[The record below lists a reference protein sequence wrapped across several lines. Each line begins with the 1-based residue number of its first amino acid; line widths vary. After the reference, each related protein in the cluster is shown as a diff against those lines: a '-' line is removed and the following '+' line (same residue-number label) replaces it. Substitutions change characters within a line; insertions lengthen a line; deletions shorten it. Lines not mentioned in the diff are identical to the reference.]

1 MRTRDRRFPDG
12 RVGPAPLRL
21 TLDTLKLLVAAI
33 AIVYAGIV
41 VVVWIVQERMLFYP
55 QANTIPPR
63 APAGWRMEAVAFT
76 ARDGTRLAGALL
88 LPPAGPAPLV
98 IYFGGNAE
106 EVTGAAHA
114 ARETYGE
121 RAVLLV
127 NYRGYGQSA
136 GKPTEAALASD
147 AIELY
152 DWGRGHAGID
162 PERIAVHGRSLGSGV
177 AVQLAAA
184 RPVRCVILT
193 TPFSSALDVAREVY
207 PWLPVALLMRHPFDS
222 ARRAPSIHVPA
233 LFLTGEADTLIPK
246 RHAERLAAVWGAPV
260 EHLSFEGF
268 GHNDIDLSPRYAE
281 AIHAFLDRH
290 L

>member
-1 MRTRDRRFPDG
+1 MRARDRRIPDG
-12 RVGPAPLRL
+12 RIGPAPLRL
-21 TLDTLKLLVAAI
+21 TLDTLKLFLAAI

-41 VVVWIVQERMLFYP
+41 VVVWILQERMLFYP
-55 QANTIPPR
+55 QGVTIPPR
-63 APAGWRMEAVAFT
+63 APAGWKMETVAFT
-76 ARDGTRLAGALL
+76 AKDGTRLAGTLL
-88 LPPAGPAPLV
+88 LPPIERAPLV

-106 EVTGAAHA
+106 EVTGYAHS

-127 NYRGYGQSA
+127 NYRGYGASA
-136 GKPTEAALASD
+136 GRPTESGLVSD
-147 AIELY
+147 AAELF
-152 DWGRGHAGID
+152 DWARAHAGID
-162 PERIAVHGRSLGSGV
+162 PQRIALHGRSLGSGV

-207 PWLPVALLMRHPFDS
+207 PWLPVAFLMRHPFDS
-222 ARRAPSIHVPA
+222 GRRAPSIHVPA

-246 RHAERLAAVWGAPV
+246 RHAERLASVWGGPV
-260 EHLSFEGF
+260 EHLSFDGF
-268 GHNDIDLSPRYAE
+268 GHNDIDLSPRYVE

>member
-1 MRTRDRRFPDG
+1 VRARDRRLPDG
-12 RVGPAPLRL
+12 RIGPAPLRL
-21 TLDTLKLLVAAI
+21 TLDTLKLFLAATTV
-33 AIVYAGIV
+33 VYAGIV
-41 VVVWIVQERMLFYP
+41 VAVWIAQERMLFYP
-55 QANTIPPR
+55 QGVTIPPR
-63 APAGWRMEAVAFT
+63 APAGWRMETVAFT
-76 ARDGTRLAGALL
+76 ARDGTRLAGTLL
-88 LPPAGPAPLV
+88 LPPMERAPLV

-106 EVTGAAHA
+106 EVTGYAHS

-121 RAVLLV
+121 RAVLFV
-127 NYRGYGQSA
+127 NYRGYGESG
-136 GKPTEAALASD
+136 GKPTESGLVSD

-152 DWGRGHAGID
+152 DWARAHGGID
-162 PERIAVHGRSLGSGV
+162 PQRIALHGRSLGSGV
-177 AVQLAAA
+177 AVQLAAS

-233 LFLTGEADTLIPK
+233 LFLTGGADTLIPK
-246 RHAERLAAVWGAPV
+246 RHAERLASVWGGSV
-260 EHLSFEGF
+260 EHISFDGF
-268 GHNDIDLSPRYAE
+268 GHNDIDLSPRYVQ